1 MFVMLISNNTGF
13 MYVCNKHTH
22 KPKNYLVNITAICVK
37 QGIV

>member
-1 MFVMLISNNTGF
+1 MFVMLISNNAGL

-22 KPKNYLVNITAICVK
+22 KPNIFRVNIIAICVK